1 MLLQLS
7 FKGFFKFTG
16 KIIKFTGKIDKVR
29 KQNRGKKVVK
39 VKLGN
44 DRVIAALKVNNLQ
57 I

>member
-7 FKGFFKFTG
+7 FKGFFKFTT